1 MKNKFLDRLSS
12 PLDRIEGAIFFF
24 VLSPLFVI
32 YALKYTPEGQ
42 QPVVRVAMAVL
53 VFLLLRRLI
62 KTLDAQ
68 ARGAGNLTTAARN
81 GRNALFALAVL
92 GGLMGITLVCVRI
105 VMGDWPSWSIVGTI
119 FAIPAVFVFIYCLYS
134 YVKDS
139 MGSNR

>member
-68 ARGAGNLTTAARN
+68 AREYGSLTTAARN

-92 GGLMGITLVCVRI
+92 GGGDGYNAGVCAHRH
-105 VMGDWPSWSIVGTI
+105 GRL
-119 FAIPAVFVFIYCLYS
+119 AIMEYCWNDFRNSCGVCLYLLL
-134 YVKDS
+134 V
-139 MGSNR
+139 